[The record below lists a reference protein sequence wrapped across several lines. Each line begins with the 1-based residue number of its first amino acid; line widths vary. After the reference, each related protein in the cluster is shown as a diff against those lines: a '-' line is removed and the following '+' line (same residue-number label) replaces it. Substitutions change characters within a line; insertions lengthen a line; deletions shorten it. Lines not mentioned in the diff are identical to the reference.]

1 MRRRIWYNMRVL
13 GGRVVS
19 AMISL
24 ERGDEEGAVARLLIR
39 VISFEPKSK
48 EYA

>member
-1 MRRRIWYNMRVL
+1 
-13 GGRVVS
+13 
-19 AMISL
+19 MISL